1 MKNRTENAPGKTG
14 GAGGPAEPGYENLM
28 DDAIRLACTNPPP
41 NTSKPPPITSK
52 PPQGPSVGRYAMV
65 LLVAGPVALLY
76 LLLGVVAQVLRVPSI
91 LAFVLAYG
99 AGRVAKWL
107 TAKIMGDVTI
117 H

>member
-28 DDAIRLACTNPPP
+28 DDAIRLAGTNPPP
-41 NTSKPPPITSK
+41 NPLPNTPKPA
-52 PPQGPSVGRYAMV
+52 QGPSVGLYAMV

-91 LAFVLAYG
+91 LAFVMAYG
-99 AGRVAKWL
+99 TGRVAKWL

>member
-14 GAGGPAEPGYENLM
+14 VFDGHPLPPY
-28 DDAIRLACTNPPP
+28 DRLAEMAAATATATEPPP
-41 NTSKPPPITSK
+41 SPAKPSK
-52 PPQGPSVGRYAMV
+52 GPTLARYAMV

-91 LAFVLAYG
+91 IAFALAYG
-99 AGRVAKWL
+99 TGRVAKWL

>member
-28 DDAIRLACTNPPP
+28 DDAIRLAGHDPLP
-41 NTSKPPPITSK
+41 NTPKPA
-52 PPQGPSVGRYAMV
+52 QGPSVGLYAMV

-91 LAFVLAYG
+91 LVFVMAYG
-99 AGRVAKWL
+99 AGRMAKWL
-107 TAKIMGDVTI
+107 TAKIMGDAAI

>member
-14 GAGGPAEPGYENLM
+14 GAGGPAESGYENLM
-28 DDAIRLACTNPPP
+28 DDAIRLAGTNPLP
-41 NTSKPPPITSK
+41 NTPKPT
-52 PPQGPSVGRYAMV
+52 QGPSVGRYAMV
-65 LLVAGPVALLY
+65 LLVAGPVALLC

-99 AGRVAKWL
+99 AGRMAKCL
-107 TAKIMGDVTI
+107 TAKIMGDAAI

>member
-28 DDAIRLACTNPPP
+28 DDAIRLAGTNPQPNPQP
-41 NTSKPPPITSK
+41 NTPKPL
-52 PPQGPSVGRYAMV
+52 QGPSVGRYAMV

-91 LAFVLAYG
+91 LAFVMAYG
-99 AGRVAKWL
+99 TGRVAKWL

>member
-1 MKNRTENAPGKTG
+1 MSLAKARD
-14 GAGGPAEPGYENLM
+14 LM
-28 DDAIRLACTNPPP
+28 RLAEMAAATATEPP
-41 NTSKPPPITSK
+41 NTPK

-91 LAFVLAYG
+91 LVFVLAYG
-99 AGRVAKWL
+99 TGRVAKWL

>member
-14 GAGGPAEPGYENLM
+14 GAGGPAEPGYENPM
-28 DDAIRLACTNPPP
+28 DDAIRLEGTNPPP
-41 NTSKPPPITSK
+41 NTSTPTQGPSTPT
-52 PPQGPSVGRYAMV
+52 QGPSVGIYAMV

-91 LAFVLAYG
+91 IAFVLAYG
-99 AGRVAKWL
+99 TGRVAKWL

>member
-14 GAGGPAEPGYENLM
+14 GAGGPAEPCYENLM
-28 DDAIRLACTNPPP
+28 DNAIRLAGTNPPP
-41 NTSKPPPITSK
+41 NTSK

-65 LLVAGPVALLY
+65 LLVAGLVALLY

-91 LAFVLAYG
+91 LVFVLAYG
-99 AGRVAKWL
+99 TGRVAKWL